1 MAQFEP
7 KTGEVLANMAMT
19 VANKCL
25 DAVTCNVI
33 SQTKLL
39 FTAFFALQP
48 LSARKWAPRQSS

>member
-1 MAQFEP
+1 
-7 KTGEVLANMAMT
+7 MAMT

-48 LSARKWAPRQSS
+48 LSLRKWASRKLGNASKSRIKGQ